1 VTADLDIIWDAHS
14 CLPIAAGVD
23 VSVLEAHRN
32 AGFDH
37 VAINIAMD
45 MTPLEDI
52 LRALA
57 WFRARIGDTEGF
69 VLASSLSDVD
79 RAAASGQLAVSFD
92 IEGAV
97 CLLEEPAMVQ
107 LYADLGVRMM
117 HLAYNLDNAY
127 AGGCHGNDTGLT
139 TLGSEIVQAAN
150 RAGIVMDCSHSSVRS
165 SLEIMALS
173 ERPVVFSHAN
183 AHALVPDTPRNITD
197 EQIRA
202 CAETGGVVG
211 ICGYNLFLGRFP
223 AGAED
228 MAAHIDHVAS
238 LVGVDHVGIG
248 WDFAY
253 PANGVPLAANREEY
267 EKYFI
272 DGVRSDAQVR
282 SVEEAYVPLS
292 ARSAIAERLRDL
304 GYDAAAIA
312 KVMGGNFYRVAAAC
326 WPASGGAADAG

>member
-1 VTADLDIIWDAHS
+1 MTADAAIIWDAHS
-14 CLPIAAGVD
+14 CLPIAAGAE
-23 VSVLEAHRN
+23 VSVLDAHRA
-32 AGFDH
+32 AGFNH

-45 MTPLEDI
+45 MTPLPDV

-57 WFRARIGDTEGF
+57 WFRACVRSSDALL
-69 VLASSLSDVD
+69 LAESVADVD
-79 RAAASGQLAVSFD
+79 RAAASGRLAVSFD
-92 IEGAV
+92 IEGAN
-97 CLLEEPAMVQ
+97 CLLQEPAMIQ

-117 HLAYNLDNAY
+117 HLAYNLDNGY
-127 AGGCHGNDTGLT
+127 AGGCHGANSGLT
-139 TLGSEIVQAAN
+139 SLGREVVQAAN

-183 AHALVPDTPRNITD
+183 AHALVSDTPRNVTD

-202 CAETGGVVG
+202 CAATGGVVG

-223 AGAED
+223 AGPED

-238 LVGVDHVGIG
+238 LVGVEHVGIG

-253 PANGVPLAANREEY
+253 PHDGVPLAANREEY

-272 DGVRSDAQVR
+272 DGVRSDAQIQ
-282 SVEEAYVPLS
+282 SAEEAYVPLS
-292 ARSAIAERLRDL
+292 ARPAIADRLRTM
-304 GYDAAAIA
+304 GYGDEALRKI
-312 KVMGGNFYRVAAAC
+312 MGGNFYRVAAAC
-326 WPASGGAADAG
+326 WPAAAEAADDC